1 LAIRETCGQ
10 EIFKHMNAK
19 GLRELQEEVL
29 ETGLCAYCGACA
41 GACPYLVSYKGRIV
55 ILDNCTIPEP
65 QCYKYCPRT
74 DTDIGAVSQRGGSV
88 ASHIKISKKALYSS
102 VTLEGKADVILGMEP
117 VETLRALAEFG
128 NPQVVVI
135 VNPRPVYPS
144 GDMPYPDLDELK
156 ELIIKFSSQTTF
168 VRATEEALKMG
179 DPLYA
184 NIILLGSLVGA
195 DLLPISRE
203 TMIPILE
210 ERFPGSLFDS
220 NIKAFNR
227 GIELGLKA
235 FS

>member
-1 LAIRETCGQ
+1 MSAKTLRKEPLNLIIAGVGGQ
-10 EIFKHMNAK
+10 GN
-19 GLRELQEEVL
+19 VL
-29 ETGLCAYCGACA
+29 LSAFIGTSLLNEGFV
-41 GACPYLVSYKGRIV
+41 VSV
-55 ILDNCTIPEP
+55 A
-65 QCYKYCPRT
+65 
-74 DTDIGAVSQRGGSV
+74 DTFGVSQRGGSV

-144 GDMPYPDLDELK
+144 GGMPYPDLDELK
-156 ELIIKFSSQTTF
+156 ELIIKFSSQTRF
-168 VRATEEALKMG
+168 VRATEEALKIG

-227 GIELGLKA
+227 GTELGLKA